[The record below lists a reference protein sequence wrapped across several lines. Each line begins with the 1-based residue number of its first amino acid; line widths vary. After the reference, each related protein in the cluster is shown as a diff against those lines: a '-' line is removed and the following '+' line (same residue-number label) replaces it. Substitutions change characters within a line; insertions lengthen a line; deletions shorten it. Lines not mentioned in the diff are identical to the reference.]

1 MIQYI
6 RLSNWKA
13 YEVLDIDFKPGTT
26 FVVAPNGVGKTSLI
40 MALAWGLYGDRS
52 KKIMPKECIRAGA
65 GQAKVEIAFKLHD
78 GAILKITRVVKKRGQ
93 PTVTFDLND
102 DAIEPM
108 DAENRL
114 VSDFGVDLET
124 ASRLSLMMDGG
135 HIFANQALDL
145 RSHLHHAFGVSD
157 LIRASELARELVK
170 QAERSRKALR
180 ETSKQRLSDRGE
192 IADEIRK
199 LKQELKQ
206 SEQTKS
212 ILETNLTSIDDI
224 RKAAIEWDFYRSQL
238 SELHSSFIELSSE
251 IAEFVGDQRIPA
263 EVNKQTIGN
272 FLMEARSLFESQKR
286 EATSQLSEANA
297 AKISAQNALKLL
309 SDEYQICP
317 TCLQTIEDDHL
328 EAARTSHDFV
338 MQRSQ
343 KDAER
348 LEAEVAHI
356 NERIYQVEKFRTQ
369 LDALIDPKRPISG
382 TATAVDA
389 IEAEYQDAL
398 TSLNQQNETIGAIH
412 SRIKI
417 LRDQLADDE
426 LVEQDQLRL
435 TAAFRREGIAMAAA
449 ETFQRTADE
458 LTADRIEP
466 IATEVEW
473 RWKQLFGDGGLKFHP
488 DGTITRFVNDES
500 LSWET
505 LSGGERI
512 WARLVTHLLVVET
525 STGLSTVWFDEP
537 LEHLD
542 PKLRRTV
549 AGFLATTAAHVR
561 LKQLIVTTY
570 EHALAAQLAEDNV
583 NTNIVYIR

>member
-1 MIQYI
+1 MIQYV
-6 RLSNWKA
+6 RLSNWRA
-13 YEVLDIDFKPGTT
+13 YEVLDIDFEPGTT

-40 MALAWGLYGDRS
+40 MALAWGLYGDRC
-52 KKIMPKECIRAGA
+52 KKIIPKECIRAGA
-65 GQAKVEIAFKLHD
+65 SEAKVEIALKMHD
-78 GAILKITRVVKKRGQ
+78 GATLKITRVVKRRGQ
-93 PTVTFDLND
+93 PIVIFDLND
-102 DAIEPM
+102 DTIEPT

-114 VSDFGVDLET
+114 VNDFGVDLET
-124 ASRLSLMMDGG
+124 AARLSLMMDGG
-135 HIFANQALDL
+135 HIFANRALDL

-157 LIRASELARELVK
+157 LIRASELAKELVR

-180 ETSKQRLSDRGE
+180 ETNKQRLSNRGE

-199 LKQELKQ
+199 LEQELRQ

-212 ILETNLTSIDDI
+212 ILETNLTSIDHI
-224 RKAAIEWDFYRSQL
+224 RKAAIEWDLYSSRL
-238 SELHSSFIELSSE
+238 SELHSSLTELNSE
-251 IAEFVGDQRIPA
+251 ISEYIGDRRSPV
-263 EVNKQTIGN
+263 EDNRQTIEDC
-272 FLMEARSLFESQKR
+272 LMEARSLFENQKR
-286 EATSQLSEANA
+286 EIASQLSEASA
-297 AKISAQNALKLL
+297 SRISAQNALKLL
-309 SDEYQICP
+309 SEEYRICP
-317 TCLQTIEDDHL
+317 TCLQTIEADHL
-328 EAARTSHDFV
+328 ETARTSHDFV
-338 MQRSQ
+338 MRHSQ

-356 NERIYQVEKFRTQ
+356 DEQIYRVEKFRTR
-369 LDALIDPKRPISG
+369 LDALIDPEQPTSG
-382 TATAVDA
+382 TATEVGA
-389 IEAEYQDAL
+389 IEAKYQDAL
-398 TSLNQQNETIGAIH
+398 TLLSQQNETTGAIH

-417 LRDQLADDE
+417 LHDQLADDE

-435 TAAFRREGIAMAAA
+435 TAAFRREGIAMA
-449 ETFQRTADE
+449 TADALQRAADK

-473 RWKQLFGDGGLKFHP
+473 RWKQLFGDGGLRFHP
-488 DGTITRFVNDES
+488 DGAITRLLNGEN

-525 STGLSTVWFDEP
+525 STRLPTIWFDEP

-549 AGFLATTAAHVR
+549 AGFLATAAAHVR
-561 LKQLIVTTY
+561 LRQLIVTTY